1 MQDAFYVKH
10 NKVQSYCQPVLDR
23 NILKDY
29 QREALSQKI
38 LSLTEWI
45 EVFVGIDS
53 GSISDWLI
61 VIAKDTTMLIE
72 EDTSEEIKILSFKSL
87 GILSPT
93 KRDAAIFDFQTSL
106 SFDSTDLVFPL
117 RMRRIGVIWCLQ
129 PSLVADL
136 CIVNDNVSVLPSQM
150 GSPMQSLHLYGW
162 GFRKSC

>member
-29 QREALSQKI
+29 QREALSQKV

-53 GSISDWLI
+53 GSIPDWLI

-72 EDTSEEIKILSFKSL
+72 EDTSKESKFCLSSL
-87 GILSPT
+87 LGSYH
-93 KRDAAIFDFQTSL
+93 
-106 SFDSTDLVFPL
+106 PL
-117 RMRRIGVIWCLQ
+117 REMQ
-129 PSLVADL
+129 
-136 CIVNDNVSVLPSQM
+136 
-150 GSPMQSLHLYGW
+150 QSLTS
-162 GFRKSC
+162 KPV